1 MSSSSLLLAPM
12 LLLSLVL
19 GSVHPASSASSSSSP
34 FVTTVA
40 TPEEDGRSGGRLRFT
55 PVAHWMFLG
64 PFPVGKTEVDGTAGS
79 QTLDIPPAYLYIRA
93 RKITT

>member
-12 LLLSLVL
+12 LLLSLVSGNVL
-19 GSVHPASSASSSSSP
+19 PASSASSSSP

-79 QTLDIPPAYLYIRA
+79 QTLDVPPAYLYIRA